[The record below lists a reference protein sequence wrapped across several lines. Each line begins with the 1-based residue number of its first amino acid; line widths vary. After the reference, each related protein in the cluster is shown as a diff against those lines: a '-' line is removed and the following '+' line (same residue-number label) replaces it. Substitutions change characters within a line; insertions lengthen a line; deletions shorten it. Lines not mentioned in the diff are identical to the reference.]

1 MHWGAVAV
9 SDKSSAELFDRLLS
23 AQLAFASAPSIGALT
38 DVCRQLSLDLGF
50 RHFVYALRVPTN
62 FANARLIILD
72 GYPPEWVQRYFAC
85 AYHDH
90 DPVMAYC
97 SNQVVPICWSDLTQS
112 LSGPSRHMMADAAA
126 HGLVDGVTA
135 PVHSPQ
141 GELGVFSLA
150 SDASPEEARRVAV
163 SALPWVAMLAG
174 HLHEA
179 VRRVSGLLQQ
189 PTPDL
194 SPRELE
200 CLRWAADGKT
210 SSEIA
215 QLLGMS
221 ERTVNFHL
229 QNAVHKLDVAN
240 RQHAVVKAAA
250 TGLIQPKPF

>member
-1 MHWGAVAV
+1 MFDKP
-9 SDKSSAELFDRLLS
+9 SDALFERLLT
-23 AQLAFASAPSIGALT
+23 AQQAFAAAPSIGGLT
-38 DVCRQLSLDLGF
+38 DVCCELSLELGF

-85 AYHDH
+85 SYHDH

-97 SNQVVPICWSDLTQS
+97 SNQVVPICWSDLTHA

-150 SDASPEEARRVAV
+150 SDAAPEEARRVAL

-179 VRRVSGLLQQ
+179 VRRVSGLRQQ
-189 PTPDL
+189 QTPDL

-210 SSEIA
+210 SGEIA

-229 QNAVHKLDVAN
+229 QNAVQKLDVAN
-240 RQHAVVKAAA
+240 RQQAVVRAAA